1 MKEARDMADFFAEF
15 RSDHRFVLRTLVDL
29 RKAVDAGD
37 LATARQL
44 LDALDGAAG
53 PHMEFEERFLYPFLI
68 PLLGEERVKALISDH
83 QGAAE
88 MLHRA
93 KEIARK
99 DALTEEDC
107 AFLHEF
113 IREFLQ
119 HAADCEG
126 TGLLAEALPSERL
139 QEFGKQIVALRA
151 TGKPL
156 TVYKGVAETT

>member
-1 MKEARDMADFFAEF
+1 MADFFAEF
-15 RSDHRFVLRTLVDL
+15 RNDHRFVLRTLVDL

-44 LDALDGAAG
+44 LDALDNAAG
-53 PHMEFEERFLYPFLI
+53 PHMEFEERFLYPSLI
-68 PLLGEERVKALISDH
+68 PLLGEERVKALINDH

-93 KEIARK
+93 KEIVRK
-99 DALTEEDC
+99 DSLTEEDRT
-107 AFLHEF
+107 FLHGF

-126 TGLLAEALPSERL
+126 TGLLAEALSPERVR
-139 QEFGKQIVALRA
+139 EFGEQIVALRA

-156 TVYKGVAETT
+156 TVYKGVVAVP

>member
-1 MKEARDMADFFAEF
+1 MADFFAEF
-15 RSDHRFVLRTLVDL
+15 RNDHRFVLRTLVDL
-29 RKAVDAGD
+29 RKAVDADD
-37 LATARQL
+37 LATVRQL
-44 LDALDGAAG
+44 LEALDKAAG
-53 PHMEFEERFLYPFLI
+53 PHMEFEERFLYPSLV

-88 MLHRA
+88 SLLRA

-99 DALTEEDC
+99 DTLTEEDR

-126 TGLLAEALPSERL
+126 TSLLAEALPSERL
-139 QEFGKQIVALRA
+139 QEFGEQIVALRT

-156 TVYKGVAETT
+156 TVYKGVAAAT